1 MIKVQACFLSLPKRL
16 LVDAIL
22 RLLSRGTFVSE
33 IVCCLPETHFQ
44 DAVKLGDGSRLP
56 SSLSIVIPKRRKGGQ
71 MQRLDAALLSIAMV
85 VSPLC
90 ALARMSAAT
99 ALRIV
104 GKLAAAEPSS
114 RS

>member
-1 MIKVQACFLSLPKRL
+1 MIKVRACFPSLPKRL
-16 LVDAIL
+16 LVDAVL
-22 RLLSRGTFVSE
+22 RRLSRGTFVSE
-33 IVCCLPETHFQ
+33 LVCRLPEPHFQ
-44 DAVKLGDGSRLP
+44 GAVKLGDGSRLP
-56 SSLSIVIPKRRKGGQ
+56 SSSSTVIPKRRKGGQ
-71 MQRLDAALLSIAMV
+71 MQRLDAALLSITMA

-90 ALARMSAAT
+90 ALARMLAAT